1 LKHSEKSGKN
11 KSTQHELVKVSTN
24 FPRVKQEMADL
35 LEEIELD
42 QLLRCIDKIK
52 AMTWQ
57 QVYNTASKGPHKRG
71 LNWEPLEQKTR
82 SGRPIATIR
91 VTKKYRARVTRR
103 DEFMIFISLHPD
115 HDSAYD
121 EPGGEDV

>member
-1 LKHSEKSGKN
+1 LKPSEKTGKN

-24 FPRVKQEMADL
+24 FPRVKLEMADL
-35 LEEIELD
+35 EEEDLE

-52 AMTWQ
+52 TMTWQ
-57 QVYNTASKGPHKRG
+57 QIYNTASKGPNKRG

-82 SGRPIATIR
+82 AGCTIATIR
-91 VTKKYRARVTRR
+91 ITRKFRARVSRR

-115 HDSAYD
+115 HDSAYN
-121 EPGGEDV
+121 ELGGEDL

>member
-1 LKHSEKSGKN
+1 
-11 KSTQHELVKVSTN
+11 VSTDY
-24 FPRVKQEMADL
+24 PRVK
-35 LEEIELD
+35 LEITELEGGELD

-57 QVYNTASKGPHKRG
+57 QIYSSASKGSNKRG

-82 SGRPIATIR
+82 AGRPIATIR
-91 VTKKYRARVTRR
+91 VTKKFRARVTRTN
-103 DEFMIFISLHPD
+103 EYMIFISLHPD

-121 EPGGEDV
+121 EIGGEEP

>member
-1 LKHSEKSGKN
+1 MKHSEKSGKN
-11 KSTQHELVKVSTN
+11 KSTQHGLVKVSTN

-35 LEEIELD
+35 LEEIEFE

-57 QVYNTASKGPHKRG
+57 QVYSTASKGLHKRG

-82 SGRPIATIR
+82 SGRTIATIR
-91 VTKKYRARVTRR
+91 LSKKHRARVTRR
-103 DEFMIFISLHPD
+103 DEFMIFISLRPD

>member
-1 LKHSEKSGKN
+1 
-11 KSTQHELVKVSTN
+11 
-24 FPRVKQEMADL
+24 MADL
-35 LEEIELD
+35 EDGELD

-57 QVYNTASKGPHKRG
+57 QIYNSASRGPNKRG

-82 SGRPIATIR
+82 AGRPIATIR
-91 VTKKYRARVTRR
+91 VTKKFRARVSRK

-115 HDSAYD
+115 HDSAY
-121 EPGGEDV
+121 EEIGGEDL